1 MRIGATSYVY
11 PADIQHNVRRIGA
24 EIHEAQDIELI
35 MFEAEESGY
44 PLPSEVLRAELRS
57 LAVAYGLTY
66 TVHLPLDL
74 RIATPGNHDSVA
86 KALRVVE
93 STKGL
98 NPWGYVIH
106 VEGGIDPTPHTCAM
120 RLTAACRA
128 LETIGGAL
136 GAMEMLCVENTDVKD
151 HGLLDAVTARIPV
164 SRCVDV
170 GHLWKAGLDPLPFLR
185 SWLPRTRIVHLHGVG
200 ERDHLALSLIPSERL
215 APVVSALE
223 RGFAGVITM
232 EVFSEKD
239 FRDSIEAYA
248 NAGRP
253 TPVVPL
259 HGTAH

>member
-11 PADIQHNVRRIGA
+11 PADILANVRRIGA

-44 PLPSEVLRAELRS
+44 PLPSEALRAELRS
-57 LAVAYGLTY
+57 LSFTYGLTY

-74 RIATPGNHDSVA
+74 HIATPDNGDSVA

-98 NPWGYVIH
+98 DPWGYVIH
-106 VEGGIDPTPHTCAM
+106 VEGIVPPAPRAGAV
-120 RLTAACRA
+120 RLTAACDA
-128 LETIGGAL
+128 LEIIGRAV
-136 GAMEMLCVENTDVKD
+136 GAMELLCVENTEVKD
-151 HGLLDAVTARIPV
+151 HHFLDEIITRTPV

-170 GHLWKAGLDPLPFLR
+170 GHLWKAELDPLPLLR

-215 APVVSALE
+215 EPVVSALKN
-223 RGFAGVITM
+223 GFVGVVTM
-232 EVFSEKD
+232 EVFNEKD
-239 FRDSIEAYA
+239 LRSSLAAFMGAL
-248 NAGRP
+248 
-253 TPVVPL
+253 T
-259 HGTAH
+259 